1 MYIALYSILQKK
13 ILFPWC
19 TKNVRKKADVF
30 LVAFDHKY
38 LFLSDILHIRVGA
51 LNTQFFMATLII
63 ICNLQNSEIW
73 GSMYS

>member
-38 LFLSDILHIRVGA
+38 LFLSDFNLTHKSGSFKYAVFYGYP
-51 LNTQFFMATLII
+51 NN
-63 ICNLQNSEIW
+63 NLQFTEF
-73 GSMYS
+73 